1 MEVTARRVFS
11 RNLRVFIEQSG
22 LSQSEVAQKLGVS
35 KGTLCDYC
43 HERSYPRPDKLDQLC
58 AILGV
63 SQYDLTTDVSAKEG
77 FVPNTELLALAKE
90 LLENP
95 EARAVYIA
103 TKKLNA
109 ADLNAVRYII
119 LHLAENR

>member
-58 AILGV
+58 TILGV
-63 SQYDLTTDVSAKEG
+63 SQYDLTTDVSANEG

-109 ADLNAVRYII
+109 ADLDAVRYII
-119 LHLAENR
+119 FQLAEKR